1 MSYTS
6 VFGGSTIYPSD
17 VSYLALPLAADSPLE
32 WPLESSGTEP
42 PAARII
48 DVTPTASGFSVIMP
62 DATQTGAGQTILFNN
77 LSGSYSFFVK
87 DFTGNT
93 LATVGFGEQWQ
104 VYLAV
109 TTTAAGTW
117 RVFRYGASTASVQ
130 PSALAG
136 FGLTVTGSTLS
147 QATPVTSFSTSGLT
161 LASSSRAGTFVW
173 TGSGAGTL
181 NLPAAASVGNNYFI
195 LAHNAGGGDLTV
207 DPAGTEVINGAPS
220 LTFRPGDSAT
230 VIADGTQWYTV
241 GFGQD
246 AVFAFDY
253 TSISV
258 TGGNYTLSGSELNRI
273 AYKFVGTLTSDL
285 YVIIPATVQQ
295 YWITNATTG
304 AFNFYVRTAGGIPTQ
319 VNQGAKGIY
328 YCDGANVI
336 LASDPTALTTPIS
349 IAQGGTGATTAS
361 AARLN
366 LGITTFADPIVTATT
381 GASVRSTIGA
391 AASGANTD
399 ITSLSGLTTAL
410 SAPQGGT
417 GFAAYAVGDLL
428 YASTT
433 SALARLADVATGNAL
448 ISGGVGVAPA
458 WGKVGLT
465 THISG
470 TLPVAN
476 GGTGVATLT
485 GLAKGNG
492 TAAFTAASAGT
503 DYVAPGAVTTSGL
516 TMATARLLGRTT
528 AATGAV
534 EEITVGSGLSLTG
547 GTLSATG
554 GGTGT
559 VTSVAFSGGTTGL
572 TVTGSPITTSGTITL
587 AGTLVVANGGTG
599 ATTLTG
605 YVKGSGTSAMTAS
618 STIPTSDLSGTISL
632 TTQVAGTLPVANG
645 GTGAATLTGY
655 VKGSGTSA
663 MTASATIPTSD
674 LSGTISL
681 TTQVAGTLPI
691 ANGGTGGTTAATAR
705 AALGAAASGANTDI
719 TALDQDVTVTATGTI
734 AANTIGYRGLPQNA
748 QSGAYTFDLP
758 DAGKHIYSTN
768 TGAQAITVPTNASV
782 AIPVGTAISV
792 VNNGTTAIS
801 FTTTGTTVYK
811 AGTSTAWASG
821 GTLAVRGMA
830 TWLKVATD
838 TWFVSGSGLS

>member
-87 DFTGNT
+87 DFAGNT

-117 RVFRYGASTASVQ
+117 RVFRYGASTATVQ

-147 QATPVTSFSTSGLT
+147 QAAPVTSFSTSGLT

-181 NLPAAASVGNNYFI
+181 NLPTAASVGNNYFV
-195 LAHNAGGGDLTV
+195 LVHNAGGGDLTV
-207 DPAGTEVINGAPS
+207 DPAGTEDINGAPS

-230 VIADGTQWYTV
+230 VITDGAQWYTV

-285 YVIIPATVQQ
+285 YIIIPATVQQ

-304 AFNFYVRTAGGIPTQ
+304 AFNFYVRTAGGTPTQ

-328 YCDGANVI
+328 YCDGTDVI
-336 LASDPTALTTPIS
+336 LASDPTVFSLPVNVS
-349 IAQGGTGATTAS
+349 QGGTGATSAS

-366 LGITTFADPIVTATT
+366 LGITAFADPIVTATS

-417 GFAAYAVGDLL
+417 GLSSYAVGDLL

-470 TLPVAN
+470 TL
-476 GGTGVATLT
+476 G
-485 GLAKGNG
+485 
-492 TAAFTAASAGT
+492 
-503 DYVAPGAVTTSGL
+503 
-516 TMATARLLGRTT
+516 
-528 AATGAV
+528 
-534 EEITVGSGLSLTG
+534 
-547 GTLSATG
+547 
-554 GGTGT
+554 
-559 VTSVAFSGGTTGL
+559 
-572 TVTGSPITTSGTITL
+572 
-587 AGTLVVANGGTG
+587 VANGGTG
-599 ATTLTG
+599 ATSLTG
-605 YVKGSGTSAMTAS
+605 YVKGNGTSPLTAS
-618 STIPTSDLSGTISL
+618 ATIPVSDLT
-632 TTQVAGTLPVANG
+632 GTLPVANG
-645 GTGAATLTGY
+645 GTGA
-655 VKGSGTSA
+655 
-663 MTASATIPTSD
+663 
-674 LSGTISL
+674 
-681 TTQVAGTLPI
+681 
-691 ANGGTGGTTAATAR
+691 TTAATAR
-705 AALGAAASGANTDI
+705 TSLGAAASGANTDI
-719 TALDQDVTVTATGTI
+719 TALNQDVAVAASGTI

-748 QSGAYTFDLP
+748 QSGAYTFALP

>member
-161 LASSSRAGTFVW
+161 LASSNRAGTFVW
-173 TGSGAGTL
+173 TGPGAGTL

-328 YCDGANVI
+328 YCDGADVI
-336 LASDPTALTTPIS
+336 LASDPTVFSLPVNVS
-349 IAQGGTGATTAS
+349 QGGTGATSAS

-366 LGITTFADPIVTATT
+366 LGITAFADPIVTATS

-391 AASGANTD
+391 AASGANSD
-399 ITSLSGLTTAL
+399 ITALSGLTTAI

-417 GFAAYAVGDLL
+417 GLSSYAVGDLL

-433 SALARLADVATGNAL
+433 SALARLADVATGNVL

-465 THISG
+465 THVSG
-470 TLPVAN
+470 V
-476 GGTGVATLT
+476 
-485 GLAKGNG
+485 
-492 TAAFTAASAGT
+492 
-503 DYVAPGAVTTSGL
+503 
-516 TMATARLLGRTT
+516 
-528 AATGAV
+528 
-534 EEITVGSGLSLTG
+534 
-547 GTLSATG
+547 
-554 GGTGT
+554 
-559 VTSVAFSGGTTGL
+559 
-572 TVTGSPITTSGTITL
+572 
-587 AGTLVVANGGTG
+587 
-599 ATTLTG
+599 
-605 YVKGSGTSAMTAS
+605 
-618 STIPTSDLSGTISL
+618 
-632 TTQVAGTLPVANG
+632 LPVANG

-655 VKGSGTSA
+655 VKGAGTSA
-663 MTASATIPTSD
+663 MTASATIPASD
-674 LSGTISL
+674 LSGTLS
-681 TTQVAGTLPI
+681 V
-691 ANGGTGGTTAATAR
+691 ANGGTGATTATTAR
-705 AALGAAASGANTDI
+705 TNLGAAASGANTDI
-719 TALDQDVTVTATGTI
+719 TALNQDVTVTATGTI
-734 AANTIGYRGLPQNA
+734 AANTIGYRGLPQNT
-748 QSGAYTFDLP
+748 QSGAYTFALP